1 MAEYPNFLGPSY
13 IAQSPLADGEHTM
26 NWYAEP
32 AQVPGQSGPMA
43 LYPTPGV
50 TTLVT
55 AGDSPGRAMIAVKD
69 RTFCV
74 IGRTFYEMSSTYVLT
89 SRNPS
94 TPMVNDGKPA
104 TISWNGDGGGELFI
118 TSGNYGYLF
127 TLSSNTFAQVR
138 DPDVDGGTTMGTQL
152 DGYFIALD
160 TDTSTIY
167 ISDLLDGTTWDATQF
182 QQRSIDSDPW
192 VSLAVLNRQLWLLG
206 SLTSEVWYDSGAT
219 PFPFEPHP
227 SGLVLYG
234 CAAPYST
241 VVTGDTLIWLAAT
254 RDGIGQVMQTSDFT
268 PDIVSSFAVSTALAG
283 YSTISDAI
291 GDSYSE
297 IGHTFYVLSFPTDE
311 TTWSFDVT
319 PNMSLSSPQRWA
331 QRGTWITEKNVYE
344 AWHPCYSTYQNDE
357 LLILD
362 RTSGAI
368 YCLSHAVGT
377 DVEGRVIRR
386 VRRAPGLFQ
395 ENQVI
400 RVSAF
405 ELFLEPG
412 LGTES
417 GQGTDPQV
425 ALRVSGDGGKTF
437 GNERLSGAGKIGEYG
452 ARTRWLRCGS
462 GRRWMPEVVVTD
474 PIPWKLLG
482 AAVSL
487 QEDSTRERQVQG

>member
-1 MAEYPNFLGPSY
+1 
-13 IAQSPLADGEHTM
+13 
-26 NWYAEP
+26 
-32 AQVPGQSGPMA
+32 
-43 LYPTPGV
+43 
-50 TTLVT
+50 
-55 AGDSPGRAMIAVKD
+55 
-69 RTFCV
+69 
-74 IGRTFYEMSSTYVLT
+74 
-89 SRNPS
+89 
-94 TPMVNDGKPA
+94 
-104 TISWNGDGGGELFI
+104 
-118 TSGNYGYLF
+118 
-127 TLSSNTFAQVR
+127 
-138 DPDVDGGTTMGTQL
+138 
-152 DGYFIALD
+152 
-160 TDTSTIY
+160 
-167 ISDLLDGTTWDATQF
+167 
-182 QQRSIDSDPW
+182 
-192 VSLAVLNRQLWLLG
+192 
-206 SLTSEVWYDSGAT
+206 
-219 PFPFEPHP
+219 
-227 SGLVLYG
+227 
-234 CAAPYST
+234 
-241 VVTGDTLIWLAAT
+241 
-254 RDGIGQVMQTSDFT
+254 MQTSDFT

-297 IGHTFYVLSFPTDE
+297 IGHTFYVLSFPTDQ